1 VRPEVELGDYRSLR
15 VEVPATEV
23 TDEQVEEM
31 IEELRRRNSELRDV
45 ERPAQAGDV
54 LRCSLVMRRGDE
66 VLSGEEEQETKPERE
81 ELLGLSIAPLTE
93 ELRNQ
98 YGIGRTVE
106 GVVIT
111 EVKPD
116 SPAAKKDVK
125 PGDVIVEVTQEKVK
139 QPQDVKARLLAVKK
153 SGRRSVL
160 LLLSDAKGELRFV
173 AVPTS

>member
-1 VRPEVELGDYRSLR
+1 VDVNVTVGRPPE
-15 VEVPATEV
+15 
-23 TDEQVEEM
+23 DEEAE
-31 IEELRRRNSELRDV
+31 DG
-45 ERPAQAGDV
+45 AGTN
-54 LRCSLVMRRGDE
+54 G
-66 VLSGEEEQETKPERE
+66 GEEEQETKPERE

-98 YGIGRTVE
+98 YGIGRAVE

-116 SPAAKKDVK
+116 SPAAQKDVK

-139 QPQDVKARLLAVKK
+139 QPQDVRARLLAVKK

>member
-1 VRPEVELGDYRSLR
+1 VTVGRLPE
-15 VEVPATEV
+15 
-23 TDEQVEEM
+23 DEEAA
-31 IEELRRRNSELRDV
+31 DG
-45 ERPAQAGDV
+45 AGTN
-54 LRCSLVMRRGDE
+54 G
-66 VLSGEEEQETKPERE
+66 GEEEQETKPERE

-98 YGIGRTVE
+98 YGIGRAVE

-116 SPAAKKDVK
+116 SPAAQKDVK

-139 QPQDVKARLLAVKK
+139 QPQDVRARLLAVKK